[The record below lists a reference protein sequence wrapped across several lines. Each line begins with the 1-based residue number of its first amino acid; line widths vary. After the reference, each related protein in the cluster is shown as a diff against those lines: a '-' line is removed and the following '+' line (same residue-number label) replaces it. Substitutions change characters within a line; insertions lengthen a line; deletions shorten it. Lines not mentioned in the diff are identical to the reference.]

1 MQTGGYGSGLVACM
15 TKSSNMYVRT
25 FCCRQM
31 VTEAILAL
39 KERNGSSVQA
49 IKKHIV
55 GNHRDLTFAPHQ
67 LRSALKKG
75 TESGKYIKVS
85 QSLRSIMYA
94 LALCRH
100 SCEAS

>member
-1 MQTGGYGSGLVACM
+1 MAASQIE
-15 TKSSNMYVRT
+15 
-25 FCCRQM
+25 QM

-55 GNHRDLTFAPHQ
+55 TNHPDVAFAPHQ

-75 TESGKYIKVS
+75 TESGRLIKVNN
-85 QSLRSIMYA
+85 SI
-94 LALCRH
+94 LLWTL
-100 SCEAS
+100 SCLQFFV

>member
-1 MQTGGYGSGLVACM
+1 
-15 TKSSNMYVRT
+15 
-25 FCCRQM
+25 M

-55 GNHRDLTFAPHQ
+55 TTHPDVAFAPHQ

-75 TESGKYIKVS
+75 TESGRLIKVS
-85 QSLRSIMYA
+85 LQLSFNFF
-94 LALCRH
+94 CRIRPYF
-100 SCEAS
+100 S